1 MKVCPKVYYPFIIL
15 DQNQITQIYV
25 YLEVQILKKIFIYS
39 DKLQKNVLIETIS
52 LTYYKIIGGLK
63 IDWWTTNCGGQ

>member
-1 MKVCPKVYYPFIIL
+1 MKVCPKVYYPFIIF
-15 DQNQITQIYV
+15 DQDQITQNHV
-25 YLEVQILKKIFIYS
+25 YLELQIINEIFIYF
-39 DKLQKNVLIETIS
+39 DKVKRNVLIEKIS